1 MGRTVHLVVGLWA
14 YSTVLFHLVE
24 HVQSQGNSYQQ
35 VLYFSTTDLY
45 GLQQLY
51 TNWNKST
58 PELGKNLAGWRPIP
72 NVLETTNTPCPC
84 FRESWQGVLC
94 YRVVLPTPPGFFYQQ
109 YNVSIVGLTL
119 TDASLKGSLPAAIGN
134 LTSLVSLTITGNKD
148 LKGRLPPELQ
158 YLNYNLNI
166 LNLRG
171 NGFTGSI
178 PAIFASLGQLQQLDL
193 SANQFDG
200 PLQVDFRS
208 LIWLRTL
215 NISRN
220 LLTGNIKLE
229 YLQELGQLITLNLS
243 FNSFNGDVRLSNILN
258 SNDTSRQNLRV
269 VDLSNNSLTGHIPDF
284 SAWTNLTVLDLS
296 YNQFQAALFPAW
308 LPNLRESLQVLRLK
322 GNNLTGPIPNQV
334 LQNFQH
340 LRMLELDNNH
350 FSGTIDIGE
359 AIRLPRLE
367 FLSLKNNNVTEVL
380 HNGSSL
386 KAIESHGINLYGNPY
401 CDDQTA
407 NQYLQRCVCL
417 QVCID
422 PEIAP
427 DSKKNSIAVIA
438 PSVAASVLAIIILV
452 MGLVFWRTRREK
464 QKLQL
469 QVQQHFAENDV
480 KPTIFTFNQLRSAT
494 EDFSERMKI
503 GQGSFGAV
511 YKGYLHENANPVAVK
526 QLFIKN
532 QQSITEFLNEVVV
545 VTAIKHRNLVNLKG
559 CCIREDQRLLVYE
572 YLDNN
577 DLAHHLFYQR
587 GGQQLTWPARFNICL
602 GVARGLYYLH
612 ASAQPRIIH
621 RDIKASNVL
630 MDRELQPKI
639 ADFGLAL
646 FFPDEQTHVIT
657 SDIAGTRGYWAPEY
671 ATMGQLS
678 EKADVYSFGVLLL
691 EVVSGRKNLD
701 YNMPQHKV
709 YLCQWGRELFNNSNV
724 MELVDPALSLSKDE
738 ETEVRRI
745 INIALLC
752 LQVEPERRPTMGA
765 VVATLEGSFMNLEAE
780 GMRHLTLKAK
790 PPLTSASLAHLYDH
804 PSRQDAESPLFSSE
818 TTGSSSMIS
827 LASIGNYSGFGSD
840 STQLRTLPVA
850 PRM

>member
-1 MGRTVHLVVGLWA
+1 M
-14 YSTVLFHLVE
+14 SPLF
-24 HVQSQGNSYQQ
+24 
-35 VLYFSTTDLY
+35 TT
-45 GLQQLY
+45 
-51 TNWNKST
+51 S
-58 PELGKNLAGWRPIP
+58 
-72 NVLETTNTPCPC
+72 
-84 FRESWQGVLC
+84 VLC
-94 YRVVLPTPPGFFYQQ
+94 R
-109 YNVSIVGLTL
+109 
-119 TDASLKGSLPAAIGN
+119 
-134 LTSLVSLTITGNKD
+134 TITGNKD
-148 LKGRLPPELQ
+148 LTGRLPPQLQ
-158 YLNYNLNI
+158 HLNYNLNI

-171 NGFTGSI
+171 NGFNGSI
-178 PAIFASLGQLQQLDL
+178 PAIFTYLRQLQQLDL

-200 PLQVDFRS
+200 PLQVDFRN
-208 LIWLRTL
+208 LTWLRTL
-215 NISRN
+215 NLSRN
-220 LLTGNIKLE
+220 LLIGNIKLE
-229 YLQELGQLITLNLS
+229 YLQGLGQLITLDLSSNRFTGPLFDLTKSPFLNTLNLS

-258 SNDTSRQNLRV
+258 DTSSQNLRV
-269 VDLSNNSLTGHIPDF
+269 VDLSNNSLTGLIPDF

-296 YNQFQAALFPAW
+296 YNPFQAALFPVW
-308 LPNLRESLQVLRLK
+308 LTNLSESLQVLRLK

-359 AIRLPRLE
+359 VIRLSRLE

-380 HNGSSL
+380 HNGPSL
-386 KAIESHGINLYGNPY
+386 KAIERYGINLYGNPY
-401 CDDQTA
+401 CYDQTS
-407 NQYLQRCVCL
+407 NQYLQQCVCL

-422 PEIAP
+422 PEIVP

-452 MGLVFWRTRREK
+452 MGLVFWKTRREK

-577 DLAHHLFYQR
+577 DLAHHLFHQR
-587 GGQQLTWPARFNICL
+587 GGQQLTWPTRFNICL
-602 GVARGLYYLH
+602 GVARGLHYLH

-646 FFPDEQTHVIT
+646 FFPDEQTHIIT

-790 PPLTSASLAHLYDH
+790 PPSTSASLAHLYEH
-804 PSRQDAESPLFSSE
+804 PRQDAAESPLFSSE

-840 STQLRTLPVA
+840 STQLRTLPGA

>member
-1 MGRTVHLVVGLWA
+1 MRIGTRARQNWGRTWLVGDRYLTTWRHPTSPVHASKSRGRVCSVIVFYCLLPQD
-14 YSTVLFHLVE
+14 SFT
-24 HVQSQGNSYQQ
+24 NN
-35 VLYFSTTDLY
+35 TT
-45 GLQQLY
+45 
-51 TNWNKST
+51 
-58 PELGKNLAGWRPIP
+58 
-72 NVLETTNTPCPC
+72 
-84 FRESWQGVLC
+84 
-94 YRVVLPTPPGFFYQQ
+94 
-109 YNVSIVGLTL
+109 TL

-148 LKGRLPPELQ
+148 LTGRLPPQLQ
-158 YLNYNLNI
+158 HLNYNLNI

-171 NGFTGSI
+171 NGFNGSI
-178 PAIFASLGQLQQLDL
+178 PAIFTYLRQLQQLDL

-200 PLQVDFRS
+200 PLQVDFRN
-208 LIWLRTL
+208 LTWLRTL
-215 NISRN
+215 NLSRN
-220 LLTGNIKLE
+220 LLIGNIKLE
-229 YLQELGQLITLNLS
+229 YLQGLGQLITLDLSSNRFTGPLFDLTKSPFLNTLNLS

-258 SNDTSRQNLRV
+258 DTSSQNLRV
-269 VDLSNNSLTGHIPDF
+269 VDLSNNSLTGLIPDF

-296 YNQFQAALFPAW
+296 YNPFQAALFPVW
-308 LPNLRESLQVLRLK
+308 LTNLSESLQVLRLK

-359 AIRLPRLE
+359 VIRLSRLE

-380 HNGSSL
+380 HNGPSL
-386 KAIESHGINLYGNPY
+386 KAIERYGINLYGNPY
-401 CDDQTA
+401 CYDQTS
-407 NQYLQRCVCL
+407 NQYLQQCVCL

-422 PEIAP
+422 PEIVP

-452 MGLVFWRTRREK
+452 MGLVFWKTRREK

-577 DLAHHLFYQR
+577 DLAHHLFHQR
-587 GGQQLTWPARFNICL
+587 GGQQLTWPTRFNICL
-602 GVARGLYYLH
+602 GVARGLHYLH

-646 FFPDEQTHVIT
+646 FFPDEQTHIIT

-790 PPLTSASLAHLYDH
+790 PPSTSASLAHLYEH
-804 PSRQDAESPLFSSE
+804 PRQDAAESPLFSSE

-840 STQLRTLPVA
+840 STQLRTLPGA